1 MSRLLL
7 SLAAGV
13 TLLSAADLIAHNPD
27 DTAIR
32 QTIQYYFDGG
42 RTGDSATLRKA
53 FHPDARMLFAREG
66 ALAVVP
72 IGDYIKRVAENRPR
86 PGAVDSTERRIASID
101 IAGDAAVA
109 KLEQKRPDMI
119 VTDYMSLIRVGERW
133 LIVNKIFSRTA
144 VQREAAGR

>member
-7 SLAAGV
+7 LLAAGV
-13 TLLSAADLIAHNPD
+13 ALLYTADLLGRNPD

-42 RTGDSATLRKA
+42 RNADSATSRRA

-66 ALAVVP
+66 ALVVVP
-72 IGDYIKRVAENRPR
+72 IGDYIKRVAENPPK
-86 PGAVDSTERRIASID
+86 PGAVDSTQRRIASID

-109 KLEQKRPDMI
+109 KLEQRRPDMT
-119 VTDYMSLIRVGERW
+119 VTDYMSLIRVGNRW
-133 LIVNKIFSRTA
+133 LIVNKIFSRTSK
-144 VQREAAGR
+144 RGEGEGT